1 MRKIQ
6 IAVIAFFV
14 LSLVAL
20 GGFKIWSNLDKDETK
35 PVIECTENS
44 IKVSVKEGEKAL
56 FEGLT
61 AHDDVDGDLTQ
72 SIRISSISHFAEQGK
87 RTVEYVVFDSSN
99 NFATCRRTVQ
109 YTDYESPRIYLDA
122 PLRISLSELDM
133 IDTTSF
139 MRVEDVLDGDISNKI
154 RLSFDNNVYIQQ
166 PGFYNVTAQVSNSAG
181 DTVSLPLEMNIID
194 SGSSEENQK
203 YYPTLSD
210 YVIYVKVNEAIN
222 LKTYLTGVMRGTQ
235 QYEFA
240 DDQSSSVLNI
250 TRDDIS
256 IASHVDFSTPG
267 TYTVDYSYTSPS
279 GAMGVTKMVVVVE
292 E

>member
-6 IAVIAFFV
+6 IAVIAFFI

-20 GGFKIWSNLDKDETK
+20 GGFKIWSNLDKDETR
-35 PVIECTENS
+35 PVIECPESS

-56 FEGLT
+56 LEGLT
-61 AHDDVDGDLTQ
+61 ARDDVDGDLTDA
-72 SIRISSISHFAEQGK
+72 IRISSISHFAEQGK

-99 NFATCRRTVQ
+99 NFATCTRTVQ

-122 PLRISLSELDM
+122 PLRVSLSELDM

-154 RLSFDNNVYIQQ
+154 RLSFDNSVYIQE
-166 PGFYNVTAQVSNSAG
+166 PGFYSVTAQVSNSAG
-181 DTVSLPLEMNIID
+181 DTVSLPLQMHIVD
-194 SGSSEENQK
+194 AGSSEENQK

-210 YVIYVKVNEAIN
+210 YVIYVKVNETIN

-240 DDQSSSVLNI
+240 DDQSSVLNI
-250 TRDDIS
+250 TRADIS

-279 GAMGVTKMVVVVE
+279 GATGVTKMVVVVE

>member
-20 GGFKIWSNLDKDETK
+20 GGFKIWSNLDKDETR

-56 FEGLT
+56 LEDLT

-72 SIRISSISHFAEQGK
+72 AIRISSISRFAEQGK

-99 NFATCRRTVQ
+99 NFATYTRTVQ

-122 PLRISLSELDM
+122 PLRINLSDLDM
-133 IDTTSF
+133 IDTTSV
-139 MRVEDVLDGDISNKI
+139 MRVEDVLDGNISNKI
-154 RLSFDNNVYIQQ
+154 RLSFDNNVYIQE
-166 PGFYNVTAQVSNSAG
+166 PGFYSVTAQVSNSAG
-181 DTVSLPLEMNIID
+181 DTVSLPLQMHIVD
-194 SGSSEENQK
+194 AGSSEENQK

-240 DDQSSSVLNI
+240 DDQSSVLNI

-256 IASHVDFSTPG
+256 IVSHVDFSTPG

-279 GAMGVTKMVVVVE
+279 GATGVTKMVVVVE

>member
-6 IAVIAFFV
+6 IAVIAFFI

-20 GGFKIWSNLDKDETK
+20 GGFKIWSNLDKDETR
-35 PVIECTENS
+35 PVIECPESS

-56 FEGLT
+56 LEGLT
-61 AHDDVDGDLTQ
+61 ARDDVDGDLTDA
-72 SIRISSISHFAEQGK
+72 IRISSISHFAEQGK

-99 NFATCRRTVQ
+99 NFATCTRTVQ

-122 PLRISLSELDM
+122 PLRVSLSELDM
-133 IDTTSF
+133 IDATSF

-154 RLSFDNNVYIQQ
+154 RLSFDNSVYIQE
-166 PGFYNVTAQVSNSAG
+166 PGFYSVTAQVSNSAG
-181 DTVSLPLEMNIID
+181 DTVSLPLQMHIVD
-194 SGSSEENQK
+194 AGSSEENQK

-210 YVIYVKVNEAIN
+210 YVLYVKVNEAIN

-240 DDQSSSVLNI
+240 DDQSSVLNI

-279 GAMGVTKMVVVVE
+279 GATGVTKMVVVVE

>member
-6 IAVIAFFV
+6 IAVIAFFI

-20 GGFKIWSNLDKDETK
+20 GGFKIWSNLDKDETR
-35 PVIECTENS
+35 PVIECPESS

-56 FEGLT
+56 LEGLT
-61 AHDDVDGDLTQ
+61 ARDDVDGDLTDA
-72 SIRISSISHFAEQGK
+72 IRISSISHFAEQGK

-99 NFATCRRTVQ
+99 NFATCTRTVQ

-122 PLRISLSELDM
+122 PLRVGLSELDM

-154 RLSFDNNVYIQQ
+154 RLSFDNSVYIQE
-166 PGFYNVTAQVSNSAG
+166 PGFYSVTAQVSNSAG
-181 DTVSLPLEMNIID
+181 DTVSLPLQMHIVD
-194 SGSSEENQK
+194 SGNSEENQK

-210 YVIYVKVNEAIN
+210 YVLYVKVNEAIN

-240 DDQSSSVLNI
+240 DDQSSVLNI

-279 GAMGVTKMVVVVE
+279 GATGVTKMVVVVE

>member
-20 GGFKIWSNLDKDETK
+20 GGFKIWSNLDKDETR

-72 SIRISSISHFAEQGK
+72 SIRISSISRFADQGK

-99 NFATCRRTVQ
+99 NFATYTRTVQ

-122 PLRISLSELDM
+122 PLRINLADLDM
-133 IDTTSF
+133 IDTTSV
-139 MRVEDVLDGDISNKI
+139 MRVEDVLDGNISNKI

-166 PGFYNVTAQVSNSAG
+166 PGFYSVTAQVSNSAG
-181 DTVSLPLEMNIID
+181 DTVSLPLQMQIVD
-194 SGSSEENQK
+194 SRSSEENQK

-256 IASHVDFSTPG
+256 IANHVDFSTPG

-279 GAMGVTKMVVVVE
+279 GATGVTKMVVVVE

>member
-6 IAVIAFFV
+6 IAVIAFFI

-20 GGFKIWSNLDKDETK
+20 GGFKIWSNLDKDETR
-35 PVIECTENS
+35 PVIECPESS

-56 FEGLT
+56 LEGLT
-61 AHDDVDGDLTQ
+61 ARDDVDGDLTDA
-72 SIRISSISHFAEQGK
+72 IRISSISHFAEQGK

-99 NFATCRRTVQ
+99 NFATCTRTVQ

-122 PLRISLSELDM
+122 PLRVSLSELDM

-154 RLSFDNNVYIQQ
+154 RLSFDNSVYIQE
-166 PGFYNVTAQVSNSAG
+166 PGFYSVTAQVSNSAG
-181 DTVSLPLEMNIID
+181 DTVSLPLQMHIVD
-194 SGSSEENQK
+194 SGNSEENQK
-203 YYPTLSD
+203 YYPILSD

-240 DDQSSSVLNI
+240 DDQSSVLNI

-279 GAMGVTKMVVVVE
+279 GATGVTKMVVVVE